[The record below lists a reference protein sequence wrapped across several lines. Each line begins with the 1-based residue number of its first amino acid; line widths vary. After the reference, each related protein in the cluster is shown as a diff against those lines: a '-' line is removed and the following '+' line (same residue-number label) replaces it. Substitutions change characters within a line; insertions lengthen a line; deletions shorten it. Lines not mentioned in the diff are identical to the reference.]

1 MDKGQALANDDLSNQ
16 FPKLTVCLFVFE
28 KRVANYEVVVID
40 KFIYVVYNLIH
51 NTLDS
56 KISVSGLNSF
66 KKNHYLC
73 GRFRD
78 NKNEMQQNRMN
89 ITPTNMCR
97 GSKRFDGVLCAPI
110 SSIVSFDI
118 IGKTIQLKHTRTRM
132 L

>member
-1 MDKGQALANDDLSNQ
+1 MFIHFEDELLTAKFALHTNL
-16 FPKLTVCLFVFE
+16 
-28 KRVANYEVVVID
+28 
-40 KFIYVVYNLIH
+40 IYIVYNFIL

-56 KISVSGLNSF
+56 KISVLGVNGF

-89 ITPTNMCR
+89 ITVTNVCR
-97 GSKRFDGVLCAPI
+97 GLKRLEGVLCAPV
-110 SSIVSFDI
+110 SSISTFDD
-118 IGKTIQLKHTRTRM
+118 IGNTIQLKHTQTRI